1 MAMYTTLDATSASA
15 ADVFRLPAA
24 LSEPSVA
31 SALAEPIVASKSL
44 EFSPMGVAAIIAL
57 AGLDLIGSYCAMR
70 YLDTG
75 HQLWWSAGAI
85 AFLGLF
91 AVYSASLQWA
101 ELGTVTLGWIVFV
114 QVGVLAMDRVANG
127 TVVPPGKWIAMAA
140 IFLLMTYILLVP
152 NGKSHTTITIAPS
165 PSAGSPSGAS
175 GGTAVIGDERTANR

>member
-1 MAMYTTLDATSASA
+1 MATYTTLSST
-15 ADVFRLPAA
+15 ADVFRLHPAVT
-24 LSEPSVA
+24 EPSVA
-31 SALAEPIVASKSL
+31 SALAEPLLDAKSL
-44 EFSPMGVAAIIAL
+44 AFSPMGAAAIVAL

-114 QVGVLAMDRVANG
+114 QVGVLAMDKMAHG
-127 TVVPPGKWIAMAA
+127 TIIPAGKWLAMGV
-140 IFLLMTYILLVP
+140 IFLLMAYMLLAP
-152 NGKSHTTITIAPS
+152 NGKTSESTPIAPS
-165 PSAGSPSGAS
+165 PSAGLPSGAP
-175 GGTAVIGDERTANR
+175 GGTAVIGHERTANR

>member
-1 MAMYTTLDATSASA
+1 MAIYTTLDATSASA
-15 ADVFRLPAA
+15 ADVFRLPPV
-24 LSEPSVA
+24 LTEPSVA
-31 SALAEPIVASKSL
+31 SSLAEPLLDAKAL
-44 EFSPMGVAAIIAL
+44 TFSPMGAAAIVAL

-114 QVGVLAMDRVANG
+114 QVGVLAMDKMAHG
-127 TVVPPGKWIAMAA
+127 TVIPTTKWLAMGV
-140 IFLLMTYILLVP
+140 IFVLMAYMLLAP
-152 NGKSHTTITIAPS
+152 NGKTSSSTQIVHS
-165 PSAGSPSGAS
+165 PGAGLPSGAP
-175 GGTAVIGDERTANR
+175 GGTAVIGHERTANR